1 MSWIYYILS
10 PLERLPIRWRLSLSF
25 ALVMSVLFSI
35 LGITVYSLLESS
47 SLRAIDSSL
56 KNTAHTLSKKQFL
69 RSQTN
74 RQTNIEDFLF
84 RKLGVQ
90 SVRLYAV
97 HVDTKKSTP
106 RIRTKNV
113 RVKVD
118 STDRTIKRARLGRST
133 WETFVNDEG
142 KAHRQ
147 ITMPI
152 MNRGRFTEELIK
164 IATPLADH
172 FTSLTRLRTILY
184 VSFPVALFL
193 AILLGYFFT
202 ALSFRS
208 VREITKEAA
217 TIHFDRMQGRL
228 PLPVAK
234 DELYSLT
241 ETFNA
246 LLGRLEES
254 IIRQKRF
261 TGDVSHELRTSLAV
275 LRGEAQLALRRER
288 PAEEYKEALVSI
300 LDESVHMSGIVEDLL
315 LLSRAQSKSVAMS
328 WERVDTPDFLFEL
341 ESMVKSEFKNRKISL
356 TYEMDIPDH
365 FYAAKSYLLLS
376 LKNILINAA
385 KHTKDRKEVLIRGY
399 MEDEQVH
406 FAIRDYGEG
415 IPAESI
421 PHIFESFYRADTARN
436 RKEGGAGIGLSLAQ
450 ALIGLHQGEID
461 VESKVGEGSK
471 FTVSI
476 PESPQ
481 GLPQELTRS
490 MNRGP
495 V

>member
-1 MSWIYYILS
+1 M
-10 PLERLPIRWRLSLSF
+10 
-25 ALVMSVLFSI
+25 VMAILFSI
-35 LGITVYSLLESS
+35 LGFTVYSLLESS
-47 SLRAIDSSL
+47 SLRAIDNSL
-56 KNTAHTLSKKQFL
+56 KSTAHTLSKKQFL

-84 RKLGVQ
+84 RRLGVQ

-118 STDRTIKRARLGRST
+118 SSDRIISRARLGRST
-133 WETFVNDEG
+133 WETFVTEEG
-142 KAHRQ
+142 LPHRQ
-147 ITMPI
+147 ITVPI
-152 MNRGRFTEELIK
+152 MHRGRFTEELVK
-164 IATPLADH
+164 IATPLTDH
-172 FTSLTRLRTILY
+172 FVGLARLRTILY

-193 AILLGYFFT
+193 CILLGYVFT
-202 ALSFRS
+202 SLSFRS
-208 VREITKEAA
+208 VREITKEASN
-217 TIHFDRMQGRL
+217 INFDRMQARL
-228 PLPVAK
+228 PLPIAK

-241 ETFNA
+241 NTFND

-254 IIRQKRF
+254 IARQKRF

-288 PAEEYKEALVSI
+288 DPQEYKDALVSI

-328 WERVDTPDFLFEL
+328 WERVDTPDFLLEL
-341 ESMVKSEFKNRKISL
+341 ESMVKPEFVSRGIKL

-365 FYAAKSYLLLS
+365 FFAAKNYLLLS

-385 KHTKDRKEVLIRGY
+385 KHTKKQKEVVIRAVV
-399 MEDEQVH
+399 EAERVR
-406 FAIRDYGEG
+406 FAIKDFGEG
-415 IPAESI
+415 IPEDSL
-421 PHIFESFYRADTARN
+421 PHIFESFFRADTARN

-450 ALIGLHQGEID
+450 ALIGLHQGEIT
-461 VESKVGEGSK
+461 VESKVGVGST

-476 PESPQ
+476 PQVPIVANTPEPA
-481 GLPQELTRS
+481 
-490 MNRGP
+490 

>member
-1 MSWIYYILS
+1 MNWIYYLLS

-25 ALVMSVLFSI
+25 AMVMAILFTI
-35 LGITVYSLLESS
+35 LGFTVYSLLEST
-47 SLRAIDSSL
+47 SLRAIDNSL
-56 KNTAHTLSKKQFL
+56 KSTASTLSKKQFL
-69 RSQTN
+69 KSQTN

-84 RKLGVQ
+84 RRLGVQ

-97 HVDTKKSTP
+97 HVDTKKNTP
-106 RIRTKNV
+106 LVRTKNV

-133 WETFVNDEG
+133 YETFVTDG
-142 KAHRQ
+142 GTPHRQ

-152 MNRGRFTEELIK
+152 MHRGRFTEELIK
-164 IATPLADH
+164 IATPLTEYN
-172 FTSLTRLRTILY
+172 TSLTNLRTILY

-193 AILLGYFFT
+193 AILLGYVFT
-202 ALSFRS
+202 SLSFRS
-208 VREITKEAA
+208 VREITKEASN
-217 TIHFDRMQGRL
+217 IHFDRMQQRL

-241 ETFNA
+241 QTFND

-275 LRGEAQLALRRER
+275 LRGEAQFALRRER
-288 PAEEYKEALVSI
+288 PAQEYKDALTSI

-328 WERVDTPDFLFEL
+328 WERIETPDFLLEL
-341 ESMVKSEFKNRKISL
+341 EGMVKSEFKNRKIKL

-365 FYAAKSYLLLS
+365 FFAAKNYLLLS

-385 KHTKDRKEVLIRGY
+385 KHSKDRKEVLFRGFV
-399 MEDEQVH
+399 ENDRVQ
-406 FAIRDYGEG
+406 FSIRDYGEG
-415 IPAESI
+415 IPQESL

-450 ALIGLHQGEID
+450 ALIGLHQGNIA
-461 VESKVGEGSK
+461 VESSVGEGSK

-476 PESPQ
+476 PSSPV
-481 GLPQELTRS
+481 GDASELGGGAS
-490 MNRGP
+490 
-495 V
+495 